1 MEHQEVIAF
10 ISLLSAYKR
19 LWIKYRVA
27 QTLSRNPSADR
38 EKVEDFVE
46 EAATEGFEPVFEALH
61 SEQGVQAALR
71 AALKAFPP
79 EDHQE

>member
-1 MEHQEVIAF
+1 MEHQDTVAF

-19 LWIKYRVA
+19 LWIKCRVA
-27 QTLSRNPSADR
+27 QSMARNPSADR
-38 EKVEDFVE
+38 ETVESFLE
-46 EAATEGFEPVFEALH
+46 EAATEGFEPAFEALH

-71 AALKAFPP
+71 VALETFPP